1 MRNNDEKNTCG
12 ALHDLLPFVQLLKR
26 ENQPW
31 RSLKQVAG

>member
-1 MRNNDEKNTCG
+1 MRNNDKKNTCG

-31 RSLKQVAG
+31 RNLKQVAG